1 MAKVKIW
8 ESFDTDDKGEKL
20 KKPVVRE
27 VEMEQVDAREA
38 VQNDPDR
45 WSFAKPGSK
54 ADDGSGPALPR
65 YKVEHAGNR
74 KYNVIDTANGE
85 IMESGWDKEAAEA
98 KAAELGGGHATTSPN
113 T

>member
-1 MAKVKIW
+1 MAKVNIY
-8 ESFDTDDKGEKL
+8 ESVDGKVNL
-20 KKPVVRE
+20 
-27 VEMEQVDAREA
+27 VELEQVDAREA

-45 WSFAKPGSK
+45 WSYTKPGKK
-54 ADDGSGPALPR
+54 AEPGDGPVQPR
-65 YKVEHAGNR
+65 YKVEHAGNK

-85 IMESGWDKEAAEA
+85 IIESGWDQAAANA